1 MAQTASQSGSGATG
15 QPVLSAH
22 SVVKR
27 FGSTLALG
35 GVDFAVHPGEIVG
48 LVGANGAGK
57 STLISI
63 LSGSLVP
70 TSGRLEMAGEAVT
83 FTEPEDAARAG
94 IATVQQD
101 VDQALVLTLTVA
113 ENLVLDQ
120 IVSGALGSIPSAKR
134 VRDAARIVA
143 GHDFGIDLDA
153 TVERLSTS
161 QKQQLLIARAL
172 HRGAR
177 VVILDEP
184 TAALSVTG
192 QRDLHARLR
201 ELAASGTAII
211 YITHH
216 LGEVSAIC
224 DRVVAIREGVVAGE
238 FSKPIDAK
246 AVITAMLGSLAET
259 ARASTVTREDDEPV
273 LSLRG
278 VQTRPGA
285 EPFDLDVRPGEV
297 LGITGLLGAGKT
309 ELLRQIVGADR
320 LIAGEMRL
328 EGAVHAPANRRASVA
343 SGVGFVPEDRRASAE
358 LTDWDVAQNVTLPDL
373 RRYRRWGLLDVRA
386 ERTAAAS
393 IIEQLRIVTR
403 GPRAALRSLSG
414 GNRQKVMVGRWI
426 AAGSS
431 LLVLDEPFRGVDLG
445 ARADLA
451 ELLRSHT
458 VRAAI
463 VASSDPEEIL
473 EVADRILVL
482 SEGRAIAWVSPS
494 EVTVESLAHL
504 MVTASPQHIL
514 ENIA

>member
-1 MAQTASQSGSGATG
+1 
-15 QPVLSAH
+15 
-22 SVVKR
+22 
-27 FGSTLALG
+27 
-35 GVDFAVHPGEIVG
+35 
-48 LVGANGAGK
+48 
-57 STLISI
+57 
-63 LSGSLVP
+63 
-70 TSGRLEMAGEAVT
+70 
-83 FTEPEDAARAG
+83 
-94 IATVQQD
+94 
-101 VDQALVLTLTVA
+101 
-113 ENLVLDQ
+113 
-120 IVSGALGSIPSAKR
+120 
-134 VRDAARIVA
+134 
-143 GHDFGIDLDA
+143 
-153 TVERLSTS
+153 
-161 QKQQLLIARAL
+161 
-172 HRGAR
+172 
-177 VVILDEP
+177 
-184 TAALSVTG
+184 
-192 QRDLHARLR
+192 
-201 ELAASGTAII
+201 
-211 YITHH
+211 
-216 LGEVSAIC
+216 
-224 DRVVAIREGVVAGE
+224 
-238 FSKPIDAK
+238 
-246 AVITAMLGSLAET
+246 
-259 ARASTVTREDDEPV
+259 
-273 LSLRG
+273 
-278 VQTRPGA
+278 
-285 EPFDLDVRPGEV
+285 
-297 LGITGLLGAGKT
+297 
-309 ELLRQIVGADR
+309 
-320 LIAGEMRL
+320 MRL
-328 EGAVHAPANRRASVA
+328 EGAVHAPSNRRASVA

>member
-1 MAQTASQSGSGATG
+1 M
-15 QPVLSAH
+15 LSAH

-27 FGSTLALG
+27 FGSTLALND
-35 GVDFAVHPGEIVG
+35 VDFAVSPGEIVG

-63 LSGSLVP
+63 LSGATTP
-70 TSGRLEMAGEAVT
+70 TSGHVEFDGIEVQFST
-83 FTEPEDAARAG
+83 PEDATRAG

-101 VDQALVLTLTVA
+101 VDQALVLPLSAA

-120 IVSGALGSIPSAKR
+120 IVSGALGVLPSAR
-134 VRDAARIVA
+134 RIRRAAALVA
-143 GHDFGIDLDA
+143 GDSLDFDLA
-153 TVERLSTS
+153 TPVERLSTS

-172 HRGAR
+172 HAGAR

-192 QRDLHARLR
+192 QRDLHARVR
-201 ELAASGTAII
+201 ALAAAGTAII
-211 YITHH
+211 FITHH
-216 LGEVSAIC
+216 LGEVAAIC
-224 DRVVAIREGVVAGE
+224 DRVVAIREGVVAAE
-238 FSKPIDAK
+238 FASPIDTK
-246 AVITAMLGSLAET
+246 AVVTSMLGALAATPART
-259 ARASTVTREDDEPV
+259 ATDASGDPV

-278 VQTRPGA
+278 VRCQPGSD
-285 EPFDLDVRPGEV
+285 ELDLDVRPGEV
-297 LGITGLLGAGKT
+297 LGITGLLGSGKT

-320 LIAGEMRL
+320 LISGTMTL
-328 EGAVHAPANRRASVA
+328 EGVSHAPADRRASVL
-343 SGVGFVPEDRRASAE
+343 SGVGFVPEDRRADAE
-358 LTDWDVAQNVTLPDL
+358 LTEWNVTENLTLPDL
-373 RRYRRWGLLDVRA
+373 RRYRRRGLLDPRA
-386 ERTAAAS
+386 ERAAAAS
-393 IIEQLRIVTR
+393 VIDSLRIVAS

-451 ELLRSHT
+451 GLLRSHT

-482 SEGRAIAWVSPS
+482 SDGRAVAWVSPS
-494 EVTVESLAHL
+494 EVDVETLTHL
-504 MVTASPQHIL
+504 MLTPAQDSL
-514 ENIA
+514 ETES